1 MSVTPTA
8 TTNSKAPPIKNQEEC
23 QQYFFSPSFQCYTSP
38 LFYRSLLLELE
49 WVAGIVD
56 DCKEQARE
64 LVWKQLFV
72 LSGAPKGL
80 KSSKQ
85 ILPIIS
91 GWVQSSTMNLL
102 AIELLYLAFATALN
116 QYPDFIKN
124 NITMKSKET
133 IGSQHKLSLMVKFC
147 FFYIYKKNLLT

>member
-1 MSVTPTA
+1 MSAPQ
-8 TTNSKAPPIKNQEEC
+8 SKHNTGPANKNQEDY

-49 WVAGIVD
+49 WVASVVD

-64 LVWKQLFV
+64 IVWNQLFI

-80 KSSKQ
+80 KSNK
-85 ILPIIS
+85 PISPIVS
-91 GWVQSSTMNLL
+91 GWSQSSTMNLL

-124 NITMKSKET
+124 NITAKHRE
-133 IGSQHKLSLMVKFC
+133 IAGSAPPATKHVC
-147 FFYIYKKNLLT
+147 TLLYFTLI